1 MRDATRWPGHR
12 IERAAL
18 MRILPVPQL
27 VQARTAV
34 GELRRHLLLGHA
46 TAQEI
51 GDRGV
56 IGGDVCKRLGGETA
70 ARRARQGTVPAK
82 LHEHAVILTWRDE
95 NGHRVAVLRGGAN
108 HRRSADVD
116 VLDDL
121 GVVCAARQGRGE
133 RIEGDRDD
141 VDGHEP
147 VLRQLAHVRV
157 AVAPRQYPC
166 VHRGVQ
172 RLDPAVEH
180 LRESGELRHG
190 ARLDAGGLQRRT
202 RAVGGDQFDTAVM

>member
-1 MRDATRWPGHR
+1 FEGARVREAQRFADRESARVRVLDDRRRRFLELADEAPRGIDVEPVGERQLRALETARMRYATRWPGHR

-34 GELRRHLLLGHA
+34 GELRRYLLLGHA

-82 LHEHAVILTWRDE
+82 LRKHAVILTWRDDDS
-95 NGHRVAVLRGGAN
+95 HRVAVLRGGAN

-121 GVVCAARQGRGE
+121 GVVCAARQGR
-133 RIEGDRDD
+133 
-141 VDGHEP
+141 
-147 VLRQLAHVRV
+147 
-157 AVAPRQYPC
+157 
-166 VHRGVQ
+166 
-172 RLDPAVEH
+172 
-180 LRESGELRHG
+180 
-190 ARLDAGGLQRRT
+190 
-202 RAVGGDQFDTAVM
+202 